1 MPNPIP
7 PRRNSEQMLWYSFG
21 DNGCAKALEVT
32 DRNKRPRGQE
42 ANPQK
47 ALSE

>member
-7 PRRNSEQMLWYSFG
+7 PRRNSEQMLWYPFG
-21 DNGCAKALEVT
+21 DNGRAKALAVT
-32 DRNKRPRGQE
+32 DRNKKARGQE

-47 ALSE
+47 ELSE